1 MIKAAIEKIEQMAK
15 PNTFF
20 FGDEIYADR
29 KLYRLEKEQ
38 LADPVKITTLNGLVE
53 YLKTCR
59 SDMKDEDPGNYFIRI
74 DSPTTVTVI
83 SKLNRDRER
92 EKLVICEAEVPRIPF
107 EHFID
112 NEQMVITVQSMFVD
126 EPEKTDK
133 ALILKFAGTA
143 TNGSV
148 KEYDDDGVTQKA
160 TVRQGVASKV
170 EAIVPSPCTL
180 RPFRTFIE
188 IEQPASQFIFRMREG
203 GNGNITSALIEA
215 DGGAWKIKARESI
228 KKYLEEKLDGMQIP
242 IIG

>member
-1 MIKAAIEKIEQMAK
+1 MIKAAIEKIEQMTK
-15 PNTFF
+15 PTTLYI
-20 FGDEIYADR
+20 GDEVYADK
-29 KLYRLEKEQ
+29 KLYKLDEEP
-38 LADPVKITTLNGLVE
+38 LADPIKVATLNGLVE
-53 YLKTCR
+53 YLQKC
-59 SDMKDEDPGNYFIRI
+59 SEDMNGGYFIRV
-74 DSPTTVTVI
+74 DSPTMVKVI
-83 SKLNRDRER
+83 SKLNRDRRR
-92 EKLVICEAEVPRIPF
+92 ETLVICEAETPRIPF

-126 EPEKTDK
+126 DPGKTDK
-133 ALILKFAGTA
+133 ELILKFAGTA

-148 KEYDDDGVTQKA
+148 KEYNDDGVTQKA

-188 IEQPASQFIFRMREG
+188 VEQPESQFIFRMREG
-203 GNGNITSALIEA
+203 SGGSITSALIEA

-228 KKYLEEKLDGMQIP
+228 KAYLQEKLEGMGIP

>member
-15 PNTFF
+15 PNTLYI
-20 FGDEIYADR
+20 GDEVFADK
-29 KLYRLEKEQ
+29 KLYRLEKE
-38 LADPVKITTLNGLVE
+38 LNAEPIRLTTLAGLVE
-53 YLKTCR
+53 YLKTCGD
-59 SDMKDEDPGNYFIRI
+59 DMKDMNPGNYFVRI
-74 DSPTTVTVI
+74 AGPTKVEVI

-92 EKLVICEAEVPRIPF
+92 ETLVVCDAEVPKIPF
-107 EHFID
+107 EHFVD

-228 KKYLEEKLDGMQIP
+228 KKYLEEKLEGMQIP